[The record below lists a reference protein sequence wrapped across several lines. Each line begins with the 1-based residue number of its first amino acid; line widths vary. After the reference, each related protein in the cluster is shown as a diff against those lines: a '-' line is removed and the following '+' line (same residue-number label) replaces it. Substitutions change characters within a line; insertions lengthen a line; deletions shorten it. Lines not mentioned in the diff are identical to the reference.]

1 MTIATP
7 TPTYTN
13 DVSQKEH
20 KRRIW
25 AWTMYDWANSAFAT
39 TIMAAVLPVYFS
51 QVAGATLPSAT
62 VATAYWS
69 TGLSISILI
78 VAIFSPILGTI
89 SDIKRGKKGFL
100 AFFAGMGIMA
110 VALLILVDT
119 GDWVLAGILAIIG
132 RIGFSGANVFYDS
145 LLPHVARED
154 EQDRVSTRG
163 YAMGYLGGG
172 LLLAINVLM
181 IQFLPGTWGP
191 RLSFLSVAI
200 WWAVFSIPLF
210 RIVPE
215 PPAATMQL
223 DAGKRVIV
231 ASFNRLKN
239 TFLDIK
245 RYSELFKLLLAF
257 FIYNDGIGTIIGVA
271 AIYGAE
277 LGFGSIELILA
288 LLLVQFVG
296 IPYSLVFGR
305 LPSKTETRRSFYL
318 AFILFNMIALPLVG
332 IIGAHVLPPELSG
345 APPAPFLSTDT
356 ALGEGVYSSDNAKVQ
371 YSGNWQ
377 TMTVSANVIGAEEDA
392 LLTVSE
398 EPGAAIDILFNGQKV
413 KLNFQSGMEHGV
425 WQVYL
430 DGEPLEDQSTNQ
442 LVIVDAF
449 NPTMRYM
456 ESITLEA
463 DSPGEHILRLVN
475 TDQKNPESQG
485 FLMTLISIEVLP
497 GVRQSNL
504 GIVIGLIFIVEL
516 VGLLLSFFIGARLLK
531 NIAELFDT
539 KRSILLALSVYA
551 VVAVWGFVLD
561 SVVEFWFLAWMVAVV
576 QGGSQALTRSL
587 YSVMS
592 PKAKSGEFFGLF
604 GIMEKFSAVIGPLL
618 FAAAGVI
625 FGSSRPAVLSL
636 IIIFII
642 GGYLLTRVDVEEGK
656 RVARLED
663 AEYFGN

>member
-7 TPTYTN
+7 SVTSE
-13 DVSQKEH
+13 VSQKEH

-69 TGLSISILI
+69 TGLSFSILI
-78 VAIFSPILGTI
+78 VALLSPILGTI
-89 SDIKRGKKGFL
+89 SDIKRGKKRFL
-100 AFFAGMGIMA
+100 AIFAGMGIVA

-119 GDWVLAGILAIIG
+119 GDWLLAGLLAIIG

-145 LLPHVARED
+145 LLPHVAREE
-154 EQDRVSTRG
+154 EQDLVSTRG

-172 LLLAINVLM
+172 LLLAINVVM

-210 RIVPE
+210 RLVPE
-215 PPAATMQL
+215 PPAATMPFE
-223 DAGKRVIV
+223 AGKRVIV

-239 TFLDIK
+239 TFLEIK
-245 RYSELFKLLLAF
+245 RYSELFKLLLAL

-277 LGFGSIELILA
+277 LGFGSLELILA

-305 LPSKTETRRSFYL
+305 LPNKTETRRSFFL

-332 IIGAHVLPPELSG
+332 ITGAHVLSPELSG
-345 APPAPFLSTDT
+345 APPASFLGTDT
-356 ALGEGVYSSDNAKVQ
+356 ALGEGVYSSDNSMIQ

-377 TMTVSANVIGAEEDA
+377 STTVSADVIGANEDA
-392 LLTVSE
+392 LLVVSD
-398 EPGAAIDILFNGQKV
+398 EPGAAIEIPFNGQKMN
-413 KLNFQSGMEHGV
+413 LYFQSGSEHGV

-430 DGEPLEDQSTNQ
+430 DGETLVDPSNNQ
-442 LVIVDAF
+442 PVLIDAF

-456 ESITLEA
+456 ESVSYT
-463 DSPGEHILRLVN
+463 HLRAHE
-475 TDQKNPESQG
+475 T
-485 FLMTLISIEVLP
+485 
-497 GVRQSNL
+497 
-504 GIVIGLIFIVEL
+504 
-516 VGLLLSFFIGARLLK
+516 
-531 NIAELFDT
+531 
-539 KRSILLALSVYA
+539 
-551 VVAVWGFVLD
+551 
-561 SVVEFWFLAWMVAVV
+561 
-576 QGGSQALTRSL
+576 
-587 YSVMS
+587 
-592 PKAKSGEFFGLF
+592 
-604 GIMEKFSAVIGPLL
+604 
-618 FAAAGVI
+618 
-625 FGSSRPAVLSL
+625 
-636 IIIFII
+636 
-642 GGYLLTRVDVEEGK
+642 
-656 RVARLED
+656 
-663 AEYFGN
+663 